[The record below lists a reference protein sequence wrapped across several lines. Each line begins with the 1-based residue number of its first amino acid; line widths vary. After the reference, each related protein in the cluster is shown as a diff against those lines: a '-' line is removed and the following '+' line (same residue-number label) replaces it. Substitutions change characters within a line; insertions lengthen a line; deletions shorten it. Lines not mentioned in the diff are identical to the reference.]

1 MERYLRYSD
10 SERSLHSLEQT
21 LNETVLAPQKIS
33 YRSLEDPFSEPLQSY
48 RNSECMLGFRTLNK
62 ELRKKR
68 LTGTLETVA
77 SEILEPKT

>member
-1 MERYLRYSD
+1 
-10 SERSLHSLEQT
+10 
-21 LNETVLAPQKIS
+21 
-33 YRSLEDPFSEPLQSY
+33 
-48 RNSECMLGFRTLNK
+48 MLGFRTLNK